1 MNPSLKW
8 ISSLALATAV
18 SLVAFSSN
26 AAERIDA
33 DAPTRTVKAWDLDL
47 TNAADVQTLYQRL
60 HAAAVDVCAS
70 EAQRHWRNTR
80 ERAPRS
86 WREGCVK
93 EAVAGA
99 VREVANP
106 RLLALL

>member
-8 ISSLALATAV
+8 ISSLALAAAV
-18 SLVAFSSN
+18 SLVSFPSS
-26 AAERIDA
+26 AAESVDA

-47 TNAADVQTLYQRL
+47 TSPADVQTLYQRL

-80 ERAPRS
+80 ARVPRS
-86 WREGCVK
+86 WHESCVK
-93 EAVAGA
+93 EAVTGA

-106 RLLALL
+106 RLVALL

>member
-18 SLVAFSSN
+18 SLVSFSS
-26 AAERIDA
+26 AAEGIDA
-33 DAPTRTVKAWDLDL
+33 APTRTVKAWDLDL
-47 TNAADVQTLYQRL
+47 TSSADVQTLYQRL

-70 EAQRHWRNTR
+70 EAQRHWRSTR

-86 WREGCVK
+86 WHESCVK
-93 EAVAGA
+93 EAVTSA
-99 VREVANP
+99 VRDVANP
-106 RLLALL
+106 RLVALL